1 MGRRRKGLFGIRLNP
16 KSSRSAASLLLILA
30 AFLATASYLGQ
41 ITTVQNSLQ
50 TFINQ
55 FFGVSAIF
63 FPLFLFLAGL
73 SLTRFKWELAKPRIF
88 LGFSL
93 FYLSILGS
101 LALFSTIDNQLLKD
115 GQGGLIGYYLA
126 HALTSSIGF
135 FGAFL
140 AFGITLIIALIIT
153 FNTSLDEIFYFVKE
167 KFGFMGDF
175 LEQHVFAK
183 TLEFLKNNQEKTSVA
198 TETKT
203 TVEEREIKIHG
214 SEDTTPEIE
223 IVTEETSK
231 IQEPISAPAPSLAQ
245 PSTEVIEYQLPPL
258 TLLSEPEKV
267 AADRGD
273 IQKNA
278 KIIEKTLGSFGIVA
292 RVAEVNLGP
301 AVTQYALELTEGTK
315 ISKITAL
322 QNDLA
327 LALAAPTG
335 TVRIEAP
342 IPGKSLVGVEV
353 PNYSPTLVTLKSI
366 LTADTML
373 STSSKLTVA
382 LGQNVAGEPVIA
394 DAGRWPHVLIAG
406 ATGSGKSVLLHSLIS
421 TILFRTLPTEV
432 KLILVD
438 PKRVELTRY
447 NNIPHL
453 LTPVITE
460 SEKVIAALK
469 WSVAEMEKRYK
480 LFQKMGA
487 RNLADY
493 NQRSDQ
499 IEPYILIIVDELA
512 DLMAFAA
519 SEFEALITRIAQ
531 MSRATGIHLV
541 LSTQRPSVDVLTGL
555 IKANIPTRIA
565 LNVSSGTDSRVII
578 DMTGAEKLLGRGD
591 MLYLPPDL
599 GKPIRIQGVF
609 VSDHELK
616 SLLAHWQQYKT
627 PVEVS
632 TEELTRAPDLSPTS
646 TSLTGPEDELFTEAL
661 RVIINH
667 DKASA
672 SLLQRRL
679 RIGYARAAR
688 ILDELEERRM
698 IGPKDGSNPREVYT
712 QSVRE
717 YLDKSEN
724 RFNRL

>member
-30 AFLATASYLGQ
+30 AFLAAASYLGQ

-55 FFGVSAIF
+55 LFGVSAIL

-88 LGFSL
+88 FGFSL

-101 LALFSTIDNQLLKD
+101 LALFSTKDSQLFKD

-126 HALTSSIGF
+126 HGLASSIGF

-140 AFGITLIIALIIT
+140 AFIITLIIALIIT
-153 FNTSLDEIFYFVKE
+153 FNTSLDEIFYFAKE

-183 TLEFLKNNQEKTSVA
+183 TLGLLKNNQEKTSVA
-198 TETKT
+198 TDTKVT
-203 TVEEREIKIHG
+203 AEEREIKIHG
-214 SEDTTPEIE
+214 SEDTTAEIE
-223 IVTEETSK
+223 IITEETSK
-231 IQEPISAPAPSLAQ
+231 IQEPVSTPAPSLAQ

-273 IQKNA
+273 IQRNA

-366 LTADTML
+366 LTADAML

-406 ATGSGKSVLLHSLIS
+406 ATGSGKSVLLHSLIG

-453 LTPVITE
+453 LTPVIIE

-480 LFQKMGA
+480 LFQKTGA

-609 VSDHELK
+609 VSDQELK
-616 SLLAHWQQYKT
+616 LLLAHWQQYKT
-627 PVEVS
+627 PVEVFS
-632 TEELTRAPDLSPTS
+632 EELTRAPELSHTS

-717 YLDKSEN
+717 YLDKSAVHLN
-724 RFNRL
+724 LN